1 MSRES
6 LKRFAD
12 LGMPRLTPPLEP
24 GFRPAV
30 LANRAFHR
38 IVHECQKGEPLSI
51 ALERSDGAVST
62 YQTQVLPPNH
72 PMADI
77 NLPYVERLVKLL
89 LWQKGGWKIT
99 LGGPGDIGNYIKTIY
114 AADGARAFDADIMGP
129 TINEHPF
136 EVVVTSADKT
146 PQANEPALPLGHH
159 LEGCRL
165 GFDLGASDR
174 KVAAVIDGKAVF
186 SEEVVWDPRNQ
197 SDPQYHYDQIMD
209 GLKRA
214 AAHLPRVDA
223 IGGSSAGV
231 ILNNRMMIASLFRGV
246 PRPLFEARVK
256 DIFLEIQQ
264 AWGVPFE
271 VVNDG
276 EVTALAGSLWL
287 QDNCVLGIAL
297 GSSEAAGYINS
308 EGSITGWLDELAFA
322 PLDYNP
328 DAPVDEWSGDRG
340 CGVQYLTQQ
349 AVFRLAASSGIE
361 LAAALPP
368 ADKLKAV
375 QALLEKDDAQARMIF
390 ETIGCYLGYAIAHY
404 ADFYEIRHL
413 LILGRVTSGAGGA
426 IILAKAREVLS
437 QEFPALAARV
447 KIHLPDES
455 DRRVGQAIAAASLA
469 KRI

>member
-1 MSRES
+1 MSTNNGLS
-6 LKRFAD
+6 LVA
-12 LGMPRLTPPLEP
+12 PRVLPVLDPA
-24 GFRPAV
+24 FRPAV
-30 LANRAFHR
+30 LADRAFRAQARATPGALTVRLGLEQADGSVSHFATP
-38 IVHECQKGEPLSI
+38 ILPDTHPQAAGNFTY
-51 ALERSDGAVST
+51 LERIAKFLLWSRGGFRIHFDGPAPLAAKLAAHYRETPTGKFDSNLVGERMFDHPIEVVYT
-62 YQTQVLPPNH
+62 NVLPP
-72 PMADI
+72 
-77 NLPYVERLVKLL
+77 ERRS
-89 LWQKGGWKIT
+89 
-99 LGGPGDIGNYIKTIY
+99 
-114 AADGARAFDADIMGP
+114 AA
-129 TINEHPF
+129 
-136 EVVVTSADKT
+136 
-146 PQANEPALPLGHH
+146 PLGRH
-159 LEGCRL
+159 LDGCRI
-165 GFDLGASDR
+165 GFDLGGSDR
-174 KVAAVIDGKAVF
+174 KVAAVIEGKVVF
-186 SEEVVWDPRNQ
+186 SDEMVWDPYFQ
-197 SDPQYHYDQIMD
+197 PDPQYHYDGIMD
-209 GLKRA
+209 SLKKA

-308 EGSITGWLDELAFA
+308 AGSITGWLDELAFA